1 MRYLSSLAAFGFAA
15 FGLAA
20 SAAASPINLQSFKT
34 DDPAVWERIQR
45 ASNSPPLSLVE
56 LEKLAQAGVGEPALR
71 EMMRTRGVLALA
83 DADAQVRRLKKAGAT
98 DGTVSA
104 LSAYAVKPND
114 RFSLSINAD
123 LVSPDTIGSAPYLY
137 IEVIHAETKRQ
148 EAFYF
153 ADLRRMSRGVTR
165 QDRSDPT
172 LPVSVAGVSFD
183 VPIRTRR
190 YGALT
195 VLVGVSQRA
204 DLQSLMGHKATASRV
219 KRHSIEYPAVSLDNR
234 CRLNL
239 RLSRDASIKDLYTV
253 ERDDLLCYW
262 D

>member
-1 MRYLSSLAAFGFAA
+1 MRHALSLALGLAV

-20 SAAASPINLQSFKT
+20 GALADPINLQSFKT
-34 DDPAVWERIQR
+34 EDPAVWERVQR
-45 ASNSPPLSLVE
+45 ASNSLPLKLEE
-56 LEKLAQAGVGEPALR
+56 LEKLAQAGVGESALR

-83 DADAQVRRLKKAGAT
+83 DADALIRLKKAGAS

-114 RFSLSINAD
+114 RFTLSINAD
-123 LVSPDTIGSAPYLY
+123 LVSPNTIGAAPYLY
-137 IEVIHAETKRQ
+137 VEVIDEASKRQ

-153 ADLRRMSRGVTR
+153 ADLRRMSRGATR
-165 QDRSDPT
+165 LDRSDVS
-172 LPVSVAGVSFD
+172 LPISVAGVAFK

-190 YGALT
+190 YGKLT

-204 DLQSLMGHKATASRV
+204 DLQTLVAHKASMSSV
-219 KRHSIEYPAVSLDNR
+219 KRHTIDYPAVSLDNR

-239 RLSRDASIKDLYTV
+239 RLTRDPSIKDLYTV
-253 ERDDLLCYW
+253 QRDDLLCYW